1 MEPLISICIEDS
13 GKMFA
18 PGDPLRFEC
27 QVDAVAPEDISA
39 IETSVLWRT
48 EGKGDEDMG
57 VHFFSRRTAAD
68 GDPSELLALQQFE
81 TELPRSPLSYLGV
94 ILKIHWSVRVR
105 VFVKSGKDW
114 RLDAPFQLGEL
125 SPVALIEAEEEA
137 SSADEDA
144 EPAF

>member
-1 MEPLISICIEDS
+1 MEPLISICIVDS
-13 GKMFA
+13 GRMFA
-18 PGDPLRFEC
+18 PGDSFQFEC

-57 VHFFSRRTAAD
+57 VHFFNRRTITD
-68 GDPSELLALQQFE
+68 GDPSELLAMKRFE
-81 TELPRSPLSYLGV
+81 TDLPRSPLSYLGV

-105 VFVKSGKDW
+105 VFLKSGKDW

-125 SPVALIEAEEEA
+125 SPVALIESDESRE
-137 SSADEDA
+137 DEDIERA
-144 EPAF
+144 I